1 MLYVP
6 GSWSLVLSLLVLW
19 FDQYCNNNNVP
30 EHYIGDEDE
39 LDLIVIVIEMT

>member
-6 GSWSLVLSLLVLW
+6 SSWSLVLSLLVLW
-19 FDQYCNNNNVP
+19 FDQFCNNNNNVP

-39 LDLIVIVIEMT
+39 LDLIVIVT